1 MELDS
6 DKMFGA
12 LYSSAEALQTALTD
26 LETKYKKTVS
36 DTRILLQFLTL
47 RDKPESEP
55 SGNTIHLRL
64 TQKVD
69 YHPSW
74 AYVAVSYTWAQSEGL
89 AAQFNTPEIRV
100 WINGTEARPPY
111 CPPSVIY
118 RALQYD
124 NLEAKTGH
132 LWIDQECID

>member
-6 DKMFGA
+6 DKMFGE

-36 DTRILLQFLTL
+36 DTRIPLQFLTL

-55 SGNTIHLRL
+55 LGNTIHLRL

-74 AYVAVSYTWAQSEGL
+74 AYVAVSYTWAQPEGL

-100 WINGTEARPPY
+100 WINGTEARPP
-111 CPPSVIY
+111 
-118 RALQYD
+118 
-124 NLEAKTGH
+124 H
-132 LWIDQECID
+132 

>member
-6 DKMFGA
+6 DKMFGE

-36 DTRILLQFLTL
+36 DTRIPLQFLTL

-55 SGNTIHLRL
+55 LGNTIHLRL

-69 YHPSW
+69 YHP
-74 AYVAVSYTWAQSEGL
+74 YTWAQPEGL

-100 WINGTEARPPY
+100 WINGTEARPPH

-124 NLEAKTGH
+124 TLEAKTGH
-132 LWIDQECID
+132 L